1 MADLET
7 ISSNAPSLG
16 AELTG
21 TLDSENDIALFRGI
35 PFATVAKRWTHSET
49 THSLHQ
55 AFDATKLGYRCSQGN
70 GIVLV
75 SGGTNDPLPGDDEF
89 KCLNLNIAVPKE
101 SLESS
106 QPLPVMVWIHGGGF
120 AFGANS
126 VARYRPQ
133 AIVAH
138 ARKCGTPVI
147 LVSINYRLGALGF
160 AASRDL
166 AEERNGGSK
175 THPVGNYGLIDQR
188 NALEWVN
195 QHIQDFG
202 GDPSNIT
209 VFGVSAGSISIHY
222 HLLAEHALFDRAIM
236 MSGTAPVLGPLSME
250 LYEKEWNRLC
260 QKTAVTASTASERL
274 EQLRSLSTAEVLQN
288 YTPAAMGP
296 VADGKLLP
304 EGWTYEDSVANT
316 RCKEFIVGDT
326 NVEAIIF
333 DGLLKRLPQERFH
346 QLVDGAF
353 SQQDAEELYSKFGF
367 SRDTQSEEDFRKAFR
382 LLIGNT
388 LFNYSHFGIANASRN
403 SDDWKDNVYLYH
415 WEETSPFKGPTYGY
429 SYHGLCAMLMHLNE
443 LSNCPPETQKVSLEA
458 ARIWT
463 AFAHG
468 QKPWDAYSKD
478 QRFMRFGPNGESGM
492 HSFESDNTRDYG
504 FQNWL
509 GEHIGEV
516 GKFVR
521 KLTLN
526 LEDNEV

>member
-1 MADLET
+1 MAGPKT
-7 ISSNAPSLG
+7 ISIHAPSLG

-21 TLDSENDIALFRGI
+21 ALDSENNIALFRGI
-35 PFATVAKRWTHSET
+35 PFATVTKRWTHSET
-49 THSLHQ
+49 THSLGKS
-55 AFDATKLGYRCSQGN
+55 FDATKLGYRCSQGN
-70 GIVLV
+70 GMVLV

-89 KCLNLNIAVPKE
+89 KCLNLNIAVPVE
-101 SLESS
+101 SLKGSR
-106 QPLPVMVWIHGGGF
+106 PLPVMVWIHGGGF

-160 AASRDL
+160 AASQDL
-166 AEERNGGSK
+166 AEEGHGGSK

-209 VFGVSAGSISIHY
+209 VFGVSAGSISIHL
-222 HLLAEHALFDRAIM
+222 HLLAQHALFDRAIM
-236 MSGTAPVLGPLSME
+236 MSGTAPILGPLSME
-250 LYEKEWNRLC
+250 PYEKEWSRLC
-260 QKTAVTASTASERL
+260 QKTGVTASTASKRL
-274 EQLRSLSTAEVLQN
+274 KQLRSLSTAEILQN
-288 YTPAAMGP
+288 STPAAMGP

-304 EGWTYEDSVANT
+304 EGWTYDDNVANT
-316 RCKEFIVGDT
+316 RCKEFILGDT

-346 QLVDGAF
+346 QLVDVAF
-353 SQQDAEELYSKFGF
+353 SSQDAQQLYSMFGF
-367 SRDTQSEEDFRKAFR
+367 SRETQSEESFRKAFR
-382 LLIGNT
+382 LLVGNT
-388 LFNYSHFGIANASRN
+388 LFNYSHLGIANASIN
-403 SDDWKDNVYLYH
+403 SDTWRDNVYYYH
-415 WEETSPFKGPTYGY
+415 WEEPSPFPGPTYGY

-443 LSNCPPETQKVSLEA
+443 LPNCPPETQKVSLEA

-468 QKPWDAYSKD
+468 QKPWEAYSQD
-478 QRFMRFGPNGESGM
+478 QKFMRFGPHGECGM

-509 GEHIGEV
+509 GEHIGQV

-521 KLTLN
+521 KLILN
-526 LEDNEV
+526 LENDEV